1 MSEKEKR
8 GGPARFS
15 SFGQTPQEDRASLP
29 RVASKPPL
37 PLLSSV
43 PENFWLKILENFL
56 SLPLLVLRLTYGAQ
70 EIQQQLETDGP
81 TALCSALIVRKQ
93 SHRSLKVKGA
103 PNH

>member
-1 MSEKEKR
+1 MRKKNVEAQQ
-8 GGPARFS
+8 GFPALARHLRKT
-15 SFGQTPQEDRASLP
+15 GQVSLVWPQSHH
-29 RVASKPPL
+29 S